1 MAKVLSCYWKIAI
14 NGETLSKTRRECI
27 ESIDIL
33 EQDFGSD
40 TCTII
45 VNDPDFLYIEDN
57 IFVEDATVS
66 VEMGWNEDTHRVT
79 FNGYISAIDI
89 SFPDN
94 GFPVLTLTCLDGT
107 HVMNR
112 EKKTRS
118 WDNVTRPEV
127 VKKIAKEYGFK
138 CVIESGYTFD
148 KEDTISQSKVTDID
162 FLESLAGEER
172 EPFICKLMGKTL
184 YYVKRGIL
192 KDPSAS
198 LYYKKY
204 PYDVVN
210 FSPRID
216 KETRQV
222 AVTHSDISTS
232 SKKVDKATATD
243 SNTSRDKSGDS
254 VKTSTNVSSES
265 SGGVTYDPKTG
276 KWG

>member
-1 MAKVLSCYWKIAI
+1 MGKVYSSFWEISI
-14 NGETLSKTRRECI
+14 NGKALDKTRRECI
-27 ESIDIL
+27 SSIDIL

-57 IFVEDATVS
+57 IFVEEATVS
-66 VEMGWNEDTHRVT
+66 VEMGWNEDTHRVK
-79 FNGYISAIDI
+79 FDGYISAIDI
-89 SFPDN
+89 SFPEN

-162 FLESLAGEER
+162 FIESLAGEER
-172 EPFICKLMGKTL
+172 EPFICKLIGKTI

-198 LYYKKY
+198 LYYKKF
-204 PYDVVN
+204 PYDVVS

-243 SNTSRDKSGDS
+243 SNTSRDTSGES
-254 VKTSTNVSSES
+254 VKTSTNVSNEG